1 MRRVKKKRG
10 ECLKKDAKKMR
21 APLNDKAD
29 GYKEIGES
37 HQKEVEGVFKMRVI
51 TYQSRRG
58 RGEDLPSMLSAARNP
73 LCLLSRCSPAH
84 DGIFRKMDLQFAPR
98 ITIVVNLGCER
109 LQWHLHTK
117 SFTPELTLQTLAGS
131 TARH

>member
-1 MRRVKKKRG
+1 M
-10 ECLKKDAKKMR
+10 AKKMR

-84 DGIFRKMDLQFAPR
+84 DGIFRKMDYNSLQ
-98 ITIVVNLGCER
+98 E
-109 LQWHLHTK
+109 LQLWLIWGVSGSNGTC
-117 SFTPELTLQTLAGS
+117 TLNHSPLN
-131 TARH
+131 